1 MSEVNGSRQMKSG
14 TSRANEVPAVAK
26 VSIGSS
32 ILNLIRTTWNPQP
45 LPVPAIDPDL
55 EELQAFERITEVLRY
70 QLLKIEYGLSSR
82 GGLREWARVVMVLSL
97 VLVIPAVLVVPL
109 VTVFLTAA
117 VSWTAM
123 LFQIAQYLLYAL
135 LTAIACVIVALAAE
149 QGFRAYWKW
158 RTKKLEEERLT
169 RY

>member
-1 MSEVNGSRQMKSG
+1 MSEINGNRQMKSG
-14 TSRANEVPAVAK
+14 TCRANEVPAVAK

-55 EELQAFERITEVLRY
+55 EELPVFERITEVLRY
-70 QLLKIEYGLSSR
+70 QLLHIEYGLSSR
-82 GGLREWARVVMVLSL
+82 GGLREWVRVVMVLSL
-97 VLVIPAVLVVPL
+97 VLAMPAILLVPL

-149 QGFRAYWKW
+149 QGFRMYWKW
-158 RTKKLEEERLT
+158 RMAQRDED
-169 RY
+169 

>member
-1 MSEVNGSRQMKSG
+1 MSEIKRNRQMESG
-14 TSRANEVPAVAK
+14 TSRKKEVPVVAK
-26 VSIGSS
+26 ASIGSS

-55 EELQAFERITEVLRY
+55 EELPVFERITEVLRY
-70 QLLKIEYGLSSR
+70 QLLQIEYGLSNR

-97 VLVIPAVLVVPL
+97 ILAIPAVLVVPL

-123 LFQIAQYLLYAL
+123 LFLIAKSILYAL
-135 LTAIACVIVALAAE
+135 LTAIACVIAALAAE
-149 QGFRAYWKW
+149 QGFRMYWKW
-158 RTKKLEEERLT
+158 RMAQ
-169 RY
+169 RYKD